1 MSPQDISAALSWLG
15 ALILGAGVT
24 LLLVAAII
32 ALTNKVGPLPQRIL
46 GLWGALLLG
55 LGYLNVR
62 TFPPFVPEA
71 PGWTLAF
78 TMRLLAVGIMSFI
91 VWGAGS
97 RLTRSL
103 RIRWASRSMP
113 GAPSAT

>member
-15 ALILGAGVT
+15 ALVLGAGVT

-32 ALTNKVGPLPQRIL
+32 ALTNKVGPLPQRII

-62 TFPPFVPEA
+62 AFPPVVPEA

-78 TMRLLAVGIMSFI
+78 TMRLLAVGIMSYI

-113 GAPSAT
+113 AAQSAT